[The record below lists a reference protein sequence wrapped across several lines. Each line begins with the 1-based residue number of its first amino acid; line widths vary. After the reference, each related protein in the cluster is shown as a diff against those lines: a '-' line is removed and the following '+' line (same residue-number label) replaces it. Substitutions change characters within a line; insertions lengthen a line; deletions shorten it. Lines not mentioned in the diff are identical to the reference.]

1 MGKWRARGIRG
12 NNPLNIRFNARNTWL
27 GRVPPAENTDPGKTF
42 EQFESPVMGLRAGV
56 KLILRHQEKRG
67 ANTIAKLIQIW
78 APPNENN
85 TLLYADKVA
94 SHAGKD
100 RDEIVD
106 FRDYKT
112 IYPVLEAMISVEN
125 GNMPYKPWE
134 LNEALLL
141 AGIKIQRI

>member
-1 MGKWRARGIRG
+1 
-12 NNPLNIRFNARNTWL
+12 
-27 GRVPPAENTDPGKTF
+27 
-42 EQFESPVMGLRAGV
+42 MGLRAGV